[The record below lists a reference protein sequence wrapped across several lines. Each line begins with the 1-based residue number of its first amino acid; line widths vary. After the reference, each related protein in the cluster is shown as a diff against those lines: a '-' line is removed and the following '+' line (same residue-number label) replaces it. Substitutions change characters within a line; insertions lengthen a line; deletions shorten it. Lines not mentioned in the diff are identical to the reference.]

1 MLRGALAIILV
12 IALAVLPGCGE
23 KVIDS
28 AKTEGALQ
36 HNLEELH
43 EKVASV
49 SCPSGVEVEAG
60 KTFTCSVKL
69 TGGGEE
75 TAVLKIVDDE
85 ADVHVVSIGPE
96 RARGQ

>member
-1 MLRGALAIILV
+1 MKPLACLV
-12 IALAVLPGCGE
+12 GLAFAGLATGCNE
-23 KVIDS
+23 KVLDS

-49 SCPSGVEVEAG
+49 SCPSGVEVESG

-69 TGGGEE
+69 TDGTGE
-75 TAVLKIVDDE
+75 TATLRIVDDE
-85 ADVHVVSIGPE
+85 ADVHVIGIE
-96 RARGQ
+96 SEKAGQ